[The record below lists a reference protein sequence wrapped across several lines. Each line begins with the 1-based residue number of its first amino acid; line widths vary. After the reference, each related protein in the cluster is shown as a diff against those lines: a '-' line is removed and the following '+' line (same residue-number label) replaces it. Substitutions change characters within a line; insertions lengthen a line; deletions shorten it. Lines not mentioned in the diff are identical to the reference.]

1 MSRCNAS
8 DVLSVADQI
17 EAYLQGHP
25 HAADT
30 VEGIAQWWLLGLGIG
45 ASPSVIQQA
54 LDYLVLRSIVRCN
67 VNYGGNKVYSSS
79 KTNMED

>member
-1 MSRCNAS
+1 MSGFNVS
-8 DVLSVADQI
+8 DVLYIADQI
-17 EAYLQGHP
+17 EQYLKRHP

-30 VEGIAQWWLLGLGIG
+30 VEGITHWWLLGQGIE
-45 ASPSVIQQA
+45 ASPLVVQQA
-54 LDYLVLRSIVRCN
+54 LDYLELRSIVRCN